1 MRDPAQK
8 TSLVFV
14 FSSKSFFCDERKE
27 TNFFIFSKNFSVF
40 SKKKKREKNERK
52 KKRQKKSVV
61 VDTSKPDVCLR
72 TPKPTGG
79 TLSTRM
85 HPRRREEEEA
95 AAAEEEEEEE
105 DADLLDAGDFDRT
118 VALGGMH
125 FRFVSFFSSFRVTD
139 TDVSSSSSSSSS
151 SIQKDLPDG
160 CSYTTWA

>member
-1 MRDPAQK
+1 MTSEKKQFFFFQK
-8 TSLVFV
+8 IFP
-14 FSSKSFFCDERKE
+14 FRKKKERK
-27 TNFFIFSKNFSVF
+27 
-40 SKKKKREKNERK
+40 KRKK

-61 VDTSKPDVCLR
+61 VDTPKTDVCLR

-85 HPRRREEEEA
+85 PPRRREEEA
-95 AAAEEEEEEE
+95 AAAAEEEEEE

-125 FRFVSFFSSFRVTD
+125 FRFVSFFSFRVTD
-139 TDVSSSSSSSSS
+139 TDVSSSSS

>member
-1 MRDPAQK
+1 MP
-8 TSLVFV
+8 
-14 FSSKSFFCDERKE
+14 
-27 TNFFIFSKNFSVF
+27 
-40 SKKKKREKNERK
+40 
-52 KKRQKKSVV
+52 
-61 VDTSKPDVCLR
+61 
-72 TPKPTGG
+72 
-79 TLSTRM
+79 
-85 HPRRREEEEA
+85 PRRREEEAA

>member
-1 MRDPAQK
+1 
-8 TSLVFV
+8 
-14 FSSKSFFCDERKE
+14 
-27 TNFFIFSKNFSVF
+27 
-40 SKKKKREKNERK
+40 
-52 KKRQKKSVV
+52 
-61 VDTSKPDVCLR
+61 
-72 TPKPTGG
+72 
-79 TLSTRM
+79 M

-95 AAAEEEEEEE
+95 AAAEEEEEE